1 MNKNL
6 LLLSLA
12 CMLTTACHG
21 SRVVPATVSATL
33 PVAPSEPVY
42 KLGPQPTEAEL
53 REVIQRNYEDA
64 VTIASNR
71 TASFL
76 IGDFNGDHSED
87 VAIVVEPVRGKLSA
101 LNSEYANWILEDPH
115 QSPIVAQKNR
125 PIRPSV
131 RSNDLL
137 LAVIHGH
144 EREGWRNALARQTY
158 LLKDAVGEEFE
169 KQSAAQLTGSSLP
182 RLRGDVIREKL
193 EGTPGIIFW
202 TGARYVWHPSS

>member
-1 MNKNL
+1 MNKSL

-42 KLGPQPTEAEL
+42 KPGPQPTEAEL

-169 KQSAAQLTGSSLP
+169 KQSASQLTGSSLP